1 MTLRDDD
8 RALAFG
14 IFDVMI
20 LGLGT
25 FGLVF
30 AVLYVPI
37 SELFALSNSAGLT
50 GDAAA
55 GAGYTQSAFRYLP
68 FFAIA
73 IAVFAL
79 IARAVAE
86 RRLV

>member
-1 MTLRDDD
+1 MSLRRDG
-8 RALAFG
+8 RGLAFG
-14 IFDVMI
+14 IFDIMI

-25 FGLVF
+25 FALVYALLF
-30 AVLYVPI
+30 VPI
-37 SELFALSNSAGLT
+37 SQLFGMTGGLS
-50 GDAAA
+50 GDAAT
-55 GAGYTQSAFRYLP
+55 GAGYAQDAFRFLP
-68 FFAIA
+68 FFAAA